1 MKRSLIVFLCLMLA
15 ACDLMSPFR
24 RDPPVLESIWPDMPA
39 DVRRACDL
47 LPPAPAKGSN
57 MGHLLVNDDV
67 FIGLYEE
74 CALRNDTKL
83 DWYERTRPK
92 PAQ

>member
-1 MKRSLIVFLCLMLA
+1 
-15 ACDLMSPFR
+15 
-24 RDPPVLESIWPDMPA
+24 
-39 DVRRACDL
+39 VRRSCDL
-47 LPPAPAKGSN
+47 LPAAPPKGSN

-74 CALRNDTKL
+74 CALRNDTKV
-83 DWYERTRPK
+83 DWYQRTRPK